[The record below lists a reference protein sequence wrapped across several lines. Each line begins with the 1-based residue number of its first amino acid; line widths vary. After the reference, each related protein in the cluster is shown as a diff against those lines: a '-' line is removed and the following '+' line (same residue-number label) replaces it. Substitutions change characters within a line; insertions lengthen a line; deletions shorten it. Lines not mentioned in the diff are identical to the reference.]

1 MQDLGL
7 RRTSFVRRASLVPRA
22 VDELHR
28 ILVGPLPGHPRQAD
42 HEEQQRRRSRAVAGE
57 EAVAVR
63 GALTGH

>member
-1 MQDLGL
+1 
-7 RRTSFVRRASLVPRA
+7 